1 MVFQNDI
8 LAGSS
13 GASGA
18 SSVYQIDQ
26 SIRFNQADSPYME
39 KTYGSN
45 GNRQTWTL
53 SFWTKLGKV
62 PPYNT
67 TRAEWFLAYNTT
79 SGAQEDIRIDG
90 STQQLRWFTHN
101 DGGSGTLADLKT
113 TQLLRDHSAWYHIIC
128 VADRTNAVSSERQ
141 RIYINGQRV
150 TDFATETYPSQNAE
164 GHIGKSADKHYIG
177 SRGGN
182 VNTRI
187 DGYMAEIVFIDG
199 TALDETS
206 FGEYNSSNIW
216 IPKDVS
222 SLSFGTNGF
231 HIKGESASDLGNDSS
246 SNNNDFTTSGLAS
259 DDQRSDSPTNNFA
272 TFNPLVASSDTFI
285 YSNGNLKSLS
295 NTSSWAYTG
304 LTQAIKT
311 GTYVIEF
318 DVGTLQSSSS
328 VGVGVCTLDYF
339 TSNQASTTQDDLGQ
353 QSDSFLFRDNT
364 GNDAT
369 RMFIE
374 SSSAITTNS
383 PTLGNNDKFFIYVD
397 ADNGKAW
404 VGLYDDSAGTTSIY
418 GSDFDTVGNPATGAN
433 PTLSFTSGT
442 EMTIFV
448 QYYNGNGLTIETEP
462 SKMTHSVVSG
472 YNAINTKNL
481 GS

>member
-13 GASGA
+13 GGTGT
-18 SSVYQIDQ
+18 SSAVHTIGQ
-26 SIRFNQADSPYME
+26 SIRFNSGDSAYMHR
-39 KTYGSN
+39 TPSST
-45 GNRQTWTL
+45 GNRKTFTS
-53 SFWTKLGKV
+53 SFWFKRGKLGTDMYLGG
-62 PPYNT
+62 PNISNSGY
-67 TRAEWFLAYNTT
+67 AYGIYFASDDSIYVWIYY
-79 SGAQEDIRIDG
+79 SGSAWQG
-90 STQQLRWFTHN
+90 QLYTNRLF
-101 DGGSGTLADLKT
+101 
-113 TQLLRDHSAWYHIIC
+113 RDPSAWYHI
-128 VADRTNAVSSERQ
+128 VLSVDTTQAVSSERV
-141 RIYINGQRV
+141 RIYVNGQRE
-150 TDFATETYPSQNAE
+150 TSFATENYPNQNQDTSWNVS
-164 GHIGKSADKHYIG
+164 GTQMSIG
-177 SRGGN
+177 SGDTNPSASGAFF
-182 VNTRI
+182 
-187 DGYMAEIVFIDG
+187 DGYLAEIHYLDG
-199 TALDETS
+199 YAYDPS
-206 FGEYNSSNIW
+206 YFGLFNDSGIW
-216 IPKDVS
+216 IPKEYS
-222 SLSFGTNGF
+222 GSYGTNGF
-231 HIKGESASDLGNDSS
+231 HIKGEDSADLGNDSS
-246 SNNNDFTTSGLAS
+246 GNNNDFTTSGLAS

-272 TFNPLVASSDTFI
+272 TFNPLVASSDTFT

-295 NTSSWAYTG
+295 DTNSFAYTG

-311 GTYVIEF
+311 GKYVIEF

-328 VGVGVCTLDYF
+328 VGVGMCTLDYF

-353 QSDSFLFRDNT
+353 QSNSFLFRDNT

-442 EMTIFV
+442 EMMIFV
-448 QYYNGNGLTIETEP
+448 QYYTGTGLTIETEP